1 MQPSAEYTIPIQMVL
16 QPRSVAGEDVYSNSV
31 NLHELLY
38 HLYHLERHGRRDPS
52 KQASIKTP

>member
-1 MQPSAEYTIPIQMVL
+1 MQPSAEYTVPIQMVL

-38 HLYHLERHGRRDPS
+38 HLERHGRRDPS